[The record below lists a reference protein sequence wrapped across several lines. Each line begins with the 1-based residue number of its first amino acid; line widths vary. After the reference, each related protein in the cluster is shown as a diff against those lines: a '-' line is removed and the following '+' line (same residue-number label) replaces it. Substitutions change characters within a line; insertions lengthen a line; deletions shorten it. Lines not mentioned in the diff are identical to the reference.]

1 MTKTKKIAKK
11 KVETKPQPMILKMF
25 PDRGVMGA
33 IVDLAFVSVLVSGA
47 LMIAVC
53 AVMMAGKI
61 TIIAGK

>member
-1 MTKTKKIAKK
+1 
-11 KVETKPQPMILKMF
+11 MILKLF

-33 IVDLAFVSVLVSGA
+33 ITDLALISVLMSGA
-47 LMIAVC
+47 VMMVVC

>member
-1 MTKTKKIAKK
+1 MTKKIVKK
-11 KVETKPQPMILKMF
+11 KVAPKPQPMILKMF

-33 IVDLAFVSVLVSGA
+33 ITDLALVSVLVSGA

>member
-1 MTKTKKIAKK
+1 MTKKIAKK
-11 KVETKPQPMILKMF
+11 KVTPKPQPMILKMF
-25 PDRGVMGA
+25 PDRGVIGD
-33 IVDLAFVSVLVSGA
+33 ITDLALVSVLVSGA

>member
-1 MTKTKKIAKK
+1 MTKKIAKK
-11 KVETKPQPMILKMF
+11 KVVAKPQPMILNLF

-33 IVDLAFVSVLVSGA
+33 ITDLAFISVLVSGA

>member
-1 MTKTKKIAKK
+1 MTKKIVKK
-11 KVETKPQPMILKMF
+11 KVSPKPQPMILKMF
-25 PDRGVMGA
+25 PDRGVMG
-33 IVDLAFVSVLVSGA
+33 IITDLALVSVLVSGA

>member
-1 MTKTKKIAKK
+1 MTKKIAKK
-11 KVETKPQPMILKMF
+11 KVEANPQPMILKLF

-33 IVDLAFVSVLVSGA
+33 ITDLALVSVLVSGA

>member
-1 MTKTKKIAKK
+1 MTKKIAKK
-11 KVETKPQPMILKMF
+11 KVAPKPQPTILKMF
-25 PDRGVMGA
+25 PDRGVIGA
-33 IVDLAFVSVLVSGA
+33 IADLALVSVLVSGA

>member
-1 MTKTKKIAKK
+1 MTKKIAKK
-11 KVETKPQPMILKMF
+11 KVETKPQPMILKLF

-33 IVDLAFVSVLVSGA
+33 ITDLALISVLMSGA
-47 LMIAVC
+47 VMMAVA

>member
-1 MTKTKKIAKK
+1 MTKKIVKK
-11 KVETKPQPMILKMF
+11 KVAPKPQPMILKMF
-25 PDRGVMGA
+25 PDRGVIGA
-33 IVDLAFVSVLVSGA
+33 IADLALVSVLVSGA

>member
-11 KVETKPQPMILKMF
+11 KVVAKPQPMILKLF

-33 IVDLAFVSVLVSGA
+33 ITDLAFISVLVSGA